1 MRSTVAWLMVA
12 LPLLAGA
19 QGLAKRHALIDQ
31 AYKAEQYAEVV
42 RLIDAQLKEVP
53 GTPWQDSI
61 QQYVYPYGR
70 ATGKLKGVDAGIAA
84 AEQITGML
92 GAGSNAVQRI
102 NALFDLSWIYYEA
115 GRVKGCIRSDSTAVA
130 IAEGHAEVPAIK
142 RGQAQQYLAFDY
154 SILGDHR
161 RSLEHAQAALDAYSR
176 AGTVPAKQWAES
188 YTAVGTAY
196 WHLGRIRDAERAY
209 RRSLEVLGDGES
221 EALLVR
227 KVSVHGNLGVLWQNA
242 GDLVRSK
249 AEYHESLRLCDRIL
263 ATTTDP
269 STRDEITVNRSR
281 TYLNLATVY
290 FDAGDD
296 GRAQELLDLAWA
308 DRSKVLQPDDPQ
320 LLSVRDRMADIE
332 LAAGALD
339 RAEAFEQAYLAACER
354 QFGRKSEEYIRAC
367 SKLGLIAARK
377 GDHQRADS
385 LFALSM
391 AYGRLNADPA
401 SDAVLAT
408 TLKQR
413 ARMRGDAGRTQEA
426 MADLAQAKRIMVNMY
441 GAGNYRAVQCDVL
454 LAEEAFAAGRFAE
467 SARQADSALVSLR
480 DRVDALRANGQP
492 VFFPDPGLLSDAVYW
507 KVKAERAMEAPGT
520 IGKEWQADLDLAIA
534 SLGRNRVRI
543 KDAASK
549 LRLMAAQQKLFGL
562 ALDLAYDAYARS
574 HAEADVERF
583 LQLSEANRSLLLKGR
598 LNEFTG
604 MQFGGIPDSVSA
616 HEQELLAALD
626 IDDAQRASATEH
638 TEHEKAYN
646 AFLGTLEREYPHY
659 FSLRYGD
666 QAPSIAQIREQLLAP
681 DRQLLA
687 YAQSAEH
694 LYAVVIGLDR
704 ADLVRMEP
712 GNLDQVVKDLRTA
725 VASRQ
730 RNAFT
735 EQAYHLYQLVFAPVA
750 PMLTGNELLIIPDG
764 PLHTLNF
771 EMLLSAPGTKDFKEH
786 FLIQRY
792 AIGYLL
798 SATTALQFAG
808 LSRGRANGT
817 LALAPGFTEQTK
829 QEYLAQVKDSGTVDD
844 HYLHFVRQPFAVR
857 TAQTL
862 GRTASA
868 AVLTGGSASEEA
880 FRKDASQYG
889 ILFLGTHAEMD
900 PVDPMYSSLVL
911 SKDGDGTA
919 HDGDGYLH
927 AYELYA
933 LDLNAQLAVIAACE
947 TGNGKVDPGEGVR
960 SLGAGFAYAG
970 CPSLVAALWSIDEK
984 TSAAILESF
993 FNHLSDG
1000 MPKHLALRQAK
1011 LDFLADAHDEAEL
1024 PYYWAGLVLT
1034 GDVRPVVQSG
1044 TPWWWW
1050 GLGGAALLILVVV
1063 LVRAR
1068 SRRGTSRGAENLH
1081 AA

>member
-1 MRSTVAWLMVA
+1 MRNAWTLV
-12 LPLLAGA
+12 LLTASLHAGA
-19 QGLAKRHALIDQ
+19 QGLAERHAQIGKAYQ
-31 AYKAEQYAEVV
+31 AERYADVA
-42 RLIDAQLKEVP
+42 RLIEAQLDQVQ
-53 GTPWQDSI
+53 GTTWRDSLHL
-61 QQYVYPYGR
+61 YLYKYGR
-70 ATGKLKGVDAGIAA
+70 AVGKTKGVEAGIAA
-84 AEQITGML
+84 AESVLARM
-92 GAGSNAVQRI
+92 GSGYKPADRMD
-102 NALFDLSWIYYEA
+102 ALFDLSWIYYEA
-115 GRVKGCIRSDSTAVA
+115 GRVKSCIRSDSTAVA
-130 IAEGHAEVPAIK
+130 IAEGHAEVPTSK

-161 RSLEHAQAALDAYSR
+161 RSLEHAQAALDAYGR
-176 AGTVPAKQWAES
+176 ADTVPAKQWAES
-188 YTAVGTAY
+188 WTAVGTAY
-196 WHLGRIRDAERAY
+196 WHLGRIRDAEQAY
-209 RRSLEVLGDGES
+209 RKSLEVLGDGES

-296 GRAQELLDLAWA
+296 GRAQKLLDLAWA

-320 LLSVRDRMADIE
+320 LLSVRERMADIE

-339 RAEAFEQAYLAACER
+339 RAEAFERAFLTACER

-367 SKLGLIAARK
+367 SKLGQIAARK
-377 GDHQRADS
+377 GDHRQADS
-385 LFALSM
+385 LFTLSM

-401 SDAVLAT
+401 TDAVLAT

-413 ARMRGDAGRTQEA
+413 ARMRADAGRTREA
-426 MADLAQAKRIMVNMY
+426 MADLVQAKRILLNMY
-441 GAGNYRAVQCDVL
+441 GADNYRVVQCDVM

-480 DRVDALRANGQP
+480 ERSDALRANGQP

-507 KVKAERAMEAPGT
+507 KVKAERAMEPGT
-520 IGKEWQADLDLAIA
+520 IKPAWQADLDLAIA
-534 SLGRNRVRI
+534 SLGRNRARI
-543 KDAASK
+543 NDAASK
-549 LRLMAAQQKLFGL
+549 LQLMAAQQKLFGL

-604 MQFGGIPDSVSA
+604 MQFGGVPDSVSA
-616 HEQELLAALD
+616 REQELIAALD
-626 IDDAQRASATEH
+626 MDDAQRTSITEH
-638 TEHEKAYN
+638 TEHERVYN
-646 AFLGTLEREYPHY
+646 QFLGTLERRYPRY
-659 FSLRYGD
+659 FALRYGD
-666 QAPSIAQIREQLLAP
+666 QVPSIAQIRKQLLAP
-681 DRQLLA
+681 GRQLLA
-687 YAQSAEH
+687 YAQCADH
-694 LYAVVIGLDR
+694 LYAVVIGQNS

-712 GNLDQVVKDLRTA
+712 GNLDQAAKDLRAA
-725 VASRQ
+725 VASRE
-730 RNAFT
+730 RDAFA
-735 EQAYHLYQLVFAPVA
+735 ERAHHLYQLVFAPVA
-750 PMLTGNELLIIPDG
+750 PLLPGNELLIIPDG
-764 PLHTLNF
+764 PLHTVNF
-771 EMLLSAPGTKDFKEH
+771 EMLLSAPGPKDIKDH
-786 FLIQRY
+786 FLLQRY
-792 AIGYLL
+792 AISYLL

-808 LSRGRANGT
+808 LSDQRAQGA
-817 LALAPGFTEQTK
+817 LAMAPGFTEQAK

-844 HYLHFVRQPFAVR
+844 HYLHFVRQPFAVL
-857 TAQTL
+857 TAQAL
-862 GRTASA
+862 GRSASA
-868 AVLTGGSASEEA
+868 TVMTGGAASEEA
-880 FRKDASQYG
+880 FRESASRYG
-889 ILFLGTHAEMD
+889 ILYLGTHAEMD
-900 PVDPMYSSLVL
+900 PADPMYSRLVL

-919 HDGDGYLH
+919 HNGDGYLY

-933 LDLNAQLAVIAACE
+933 LDLKAQLAVIAACE

-970 CPSLVAALWSIDEK
+970 CPSLVASLWSIDEK
-984 TSAAILESF
+984 TSAQILEDF
-993 FNHLSDG
+993 FAHLSDG

-1011 LDFLADAHDEAEL
+1011 LDYLKGAQDELAL

-1034 GDVRPVVQSG
+1034 GDVGPVAQSG
-1044 TPWWWW
+1044 PKWWW
-1050 GLGGAALLILVVV
+1050 GVGGAALLLLVVI

-1068 SRRGTSRGAENLH
+1068 SRRQPTDGAGNMR